1 MTAPFFTDLRLRFV
15 NGTADIEAGD
25 GDTGMVGGLDNLVQA
40 LTLRLLI
47 ERGELAGLGHPRYGT
62 RIRDLLGHTM
72 DRANLELLRRYVRRS
87 LMDDPR
93 VAEVVHVAVE
103 PRSAE
108 PGAVQVTAIVKA
120 ISGETASVQAVLNA

>member
-1 MTAPFFTDLRLRFV
+1 MSAPFFTDLRLRFV
-15 NGTADIEAGD
+15 NGTADLDAGE
-25 GDTGMVGGLDNLVQA
+25 GDRGLVEGIDNLVQA

-47 ERGELAGLGHPRYGT
+47 ERGELAGLGHPRYGA
-62 RIRDLLGHTM
+62 RIRDLLGQTM

-103 PRSAE
+103 PRSGE
-108 PGAVQVTAIVKA
+108 PGAVQVTATVKA
-120 ISGETASVQAVLNA
+120 ISGETANVQAVLNA